1 MNYLYKYYT
10 PRNFDNIIM
19 TSEGN
24 ILTGLYFEK
33 AFPFDEDD
41 FIKNKPDIFK
51 ETISFLDL
59 YFKGINPG
67 FIPKFALPSM
77 SDFRKSVIEIL
88 LTIPYGKVMTYKEIA
103 SLIAKKRKIKTMSS
117 QAVGGA
123 VGANPISIII
133 PCHRVIGS
141 NMSLTGYAGGI
152 DNKYELLKLEGHA
165 MAKFKMPKKGKF
177 L

>member
-1 MNYLYKYYT
+1 
-10 PRNFDNIIM
+10 
-19 TSEGN
+19 
-24 ILTGLYFEK
+24 
-33 AFPFDEDD
+33 
-41 FIKNKPDIFK
+41 
-51 ETISFLDL
+51 
-59 YFKGINPG
+59 
-67 FIPKFALPSM
+67 M

-88 LTIPYGKVMTYKEIA
+88 LTIPYGAVMTYKEIA
-103 SLIAKKRKIKTMSS
+103 DLIAKKRRIKNMSS

-152 DNKYELLKLEGHA
+152 DTKCELLKLEGHP

>member
-24 ILTGLYFEK
+24 ILTGLYFDK

-41 FIKNKPDIFK
+41 FLKNKPENFK

-67 FIPKFALPSM
+67 FIPKFVLPEM

-88 LTIPYGKVMTYKEIA
+88 LTIPYGAVMTYKDIA
-103 SLIAKKRKIKTMSS
+103 SLIAKKRKIKNMSS

-133 PCHRVIGS
+133 SCHRVIGS

-152 DNKYELLKLEGHA
+152 DNKYELLKLEGHD
-165 MAKFKMPKKGKF
+165 MAKFKMPKKGK
-177 L
+177 

>member
-24 ILTGLYFEK
+24 ILTGLYFEN
-33 AFPFDEDD
+33 AFPFDEGD
-41 FIKNKPDIFK
+41 FDMADGEIFK
-51 ETISFLDL
+51 DTINFLDL
-59 YFKGINPG
+59 YFEGKDPS
-67 FIPKFALPSM
+67 FIPKFILPHM

-165 MAKFKMPKKGKF
+165 MAKFKMPKKGK
-177 L
+177 

>member
-19 TSEGN
+19 TSEGD

-33 AFPFDEDD
+33 AFPFNEDD
-41 FIKNKPDIFK
+41 FLKTKPENFK
-51 ETISFLDL
+51 EATSFLDL
-59 YFKGINPG
+59 YFKRINPG
-67 FIPKFALPSM
+67 FIPKFLLPEM

-88 LTIPYGKVMTYKEIA
+88 LTIPYGAVMTYKEIA
-103 SLIAKKRKIKTMSS
+103 DLIAKKRRIKNMSS

-152 DNKYELLKLEGHA
+152 DNKCELLKLEGHP
-165 MAKFKMPKKGKF
+165 MAKFKMPKKGK
-177 L
+177 

>member
-19 TSEGN
+19 TSNGDA
-24 ILTGLYFEK
+24 LTGLYFEK
-33 AFPFDEDD
+33 AIPFDKGNFDKAEAEVFND
-41 FIKNKPDIFK
+41 
-51 ETISFLDL
+51 TINFLDL
-59 YFKGINPG
+59 YFEGKDPG
-67 FIPKFALPSM
+67 FLPKFTLPSM
-77 SDFRKSVIEIL
+77 SDFRKNVIEIL

-103 SLIAKKRKIKTMSS
+103 DLIAKKRKMKTMSS

-141 NMSLTGYAGGI
+141 DMGLTGFAGGI

-165 MAKFKMPKKGKF
+165 MAKFKIPKKGK
-177 L
+177 